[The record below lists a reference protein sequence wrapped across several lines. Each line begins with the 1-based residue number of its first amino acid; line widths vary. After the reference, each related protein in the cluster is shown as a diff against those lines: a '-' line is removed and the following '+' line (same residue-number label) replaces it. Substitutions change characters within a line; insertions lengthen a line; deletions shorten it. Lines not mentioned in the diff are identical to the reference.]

1 MRKLLISAFAI
12 VAACIMAGC
21 GAGSVDENSPRGIAE
36 KSVECLKNKDFKG
49 YVDLMYFPTDGK
61 KAEEIEQ
68 TKTMYVSMLQ
78 NKYQEATKTQ
88 GNIKTYEF
96 VSEEVK
102 DTMATVK
109 MAIAYENKNDTT
121 DIKLKNKEGKW
132 YLEIGRAHV

>member
-1 MRKLLISAFAI
+1 MISAFAI

-132 YLEIGRAHV
+132 YLDAGK

>member
-21 GAGSVDENSPRGIAE
+21 GGSVDGNSPRGVAE

-61 KAEEIEQ
+61 KAEEVEQ

-78 NKYQEATKTQ
+78 NKYQEATKAQ
-88 GNIKTYEF
+88 GNIKTYEV

-132 YLEIGRAHV
+132 YLDAGK

>member
-132 YLEIGRAHV
+132 YLDAGK

>member
-21 GAGSVDENSPRGIAE
+21 GGSVDGNSPRGVAE

-61 KAEEIEQ
+61 KAEEVEQ
-68 TKTMYVSMLQ
+68 TKTMYVGMLQ
-78 NKYQEATKTQ
+78 NKYQEATKKD
-88 GNIKTYEF
+88 GDIKSYEF

-102 DTMATVK
+102 DTTAVVK
-109 MAIAYENKNDTT
+109 MAIAYENKTDTT
-121 DIKLKNKEGKW
+121 DVKLKSKEGKW
-132 YLEIGRAHV
+132 YLDAGK